1 MNCLEYDEYYDV
13 CLFVMRQDVK
23 TENVYLRAKASRYCS
38 RHQLS
43 VIRS

>member
-23 TENVYLRAKASRYCS
+23 TKNVYLCAKASRYCS